1 MIFQN
6 EHSLRKSGKK
16 LRLAGGRAKMRKRRI
31 FFITV
36 MLLVGNTS
44 NIYAN
49 SFIQEESEISLSDI
63 EDAGTYT
70 ENLAYV
76 FWDDD
81 EGSWKG
87 YLDENGKV
95 KFYMPVDGETDQFDS
110 KFDNGY
116 TWFEYQEKF
125 YVIDTNG
132 NIRSE
137 YDAENVFCYG
147 AGYTWIETEDSGS
160 WDDSGKIYYTLY
172 DPNGKE
178 IVERSIDKIDEWGDE
193 YGYSFSCA
201 YLGDAAFVYMDTQE
215 EQCRIFDAKT
225 SNIMEVKEEF
235 GKIADYGKHENII
248 ATVIVDEE
256 REFCDLVLIYNGNEE
271 IIQIPDQY
279 KGEYYRFPSL
289 LGWSENYVLLTLY
302 NDNNEEQPA
311 LIYDIKNKEF
321 KTYEGKYRK
330 YLVNYPSAGSAIYK
344 NILALRMEGA
354 DERWYICLVNADT
367 FEEIGDPIE
376 TDDFV
381 LKNKVLLVKKED
393 EYEEKTELYDVQGKL
408 LLTLDENE
416 TIKDIGKNVLVIEA
430 EDDYEE
436 TYKFTRFNRTLMFNA
451 IDISQAKKLMDPEE

>member
-1 MIFQN
+1 MIFKN

-16 LRLAGGRAKMRKRRI
+16 LRLAGGRAKMGTRRI

-36 MLLVGNTS
+36 MLLVGNTL
-44 NIYAN
+44 NVYAN

-76 FWDDD
+76 FWDDE
-81 EGSWKG
+81 EGNWKG
-87 YLDENGKV
+87 YLDETGKV

-125 YVIDTNG
+125 YVIDTDG

-160 WDDSGKIYYTLY
+160 WEDSGKIYYTLY

-178 IVERSIDKIDEWGDE
+178 IVERSIDKIDEWGEE
-193 YGYSFSCA
+193 YGYSFSCE

-215 EQCRIFDAKT
+215 EKCRIFDAKT
-225 SNIMEVKEEF
+225 SNIMEIKEEF
-235 GKIADYGKHENII
+235 GKIADYGSHENII
-248 ATVIVDEE
+248 ATLVRSEDSQ
-256 REFCDLVLIYNGNEE
+256 FCNLVLICDGNEQIIQVPEQYNG
-271 IIQIPDQY
+271 
-279 KGEYYRFPSL
+279 EYELPTL
-289 LGWSENYVLLTLY
+289 LGWSDEYVLLTLY
-302 NDNNEEQPA
+302 NDDNREQPA
-311 LIYDIKNKEF
+311 LIYNIKNQSF
-321 KTYEGKYRK
+321 KMYEGKYKK
-330 YLVNYPSAGSAIYK
+330 YLVNYSNASSAIYK
-344 NILALRMEGA
+344 NILVLRMEGA
-354 DERWYICLVNADT
+354 DEKGYVCLINADT
-367 FEEIGDPIE
+367 LKEIGEPIE
-376 TDDFV
+376 ADDFV

-393 EYEEKTELYDVQGKL
+393 EYEEKTELYDVRGRL
-408 LLTLDENE
+408 VLALDENE
-416 TIKDIGKNVLVIEA
+416 TIKDIGKNVLIIET

-436 TYKFTRFNRTLMFNA
+436 TYKFIRFDGTSMFNA